1 MNASLKIGL
10 LGCGYWGLNYIRV
23 FSELPKTAMLV
34 ACDVEPQRLE
44 RVQERFPRVEL
55 RCDPAAVIGDPRLDA
70 IVVATP
76 SSSHFHLVSQCLLHN
91 KHVLVEKPMV
101 MAVPEGEALVD
112 LARQRDCILMV
123 GHTFLYNPG
132 IQKMREC
139 LRADSFGKVYYLHS
153 TRTNLGP
160 IRKDASVLW
169 DLAPHDVAIFC
180 YLLDAMPSW
189 VAGIGARAL
198 GNGRDDVAF
207 ISMAFAQGMLGHIHV
222 SWIDPNKVREVVAV
236 GSLQRIVFDDLNN
249 VERIRI
255 FEKGVAPVPAEV
267 DNFGEFRLQ
276 VRDGDIYSPQV
287 EAREPLKSQCAH
299 FLECIRHGR
308 QPLSD
313 ARNGLDVVRVLAAI
327 EQSMQQNGARIPL
340 SPSGEFRPVGA
351 YSPTEAL

>member
-10 LGCGYWGLNYIRV
+10 LGCGYWGLNYVRV
-23 FSELPKTAMLV
+23 FSELPKTTMLV

-44 RVQERFPRVEL
+44 RVQQRFPRVEL
-55 RCDPAAVIGDPRLDA
+55 CCDPAAVIGDPRLDA

-76 SSSHFHLVSQCLLHN
+76 SASHFHLVSQCLLHD

-112 LARQRDCILMV
+112 LARQRERILMV

-139 LRADSFGKVYYLHS
+139 LQADSFGKVYYLHS

-207 ISMAFAQGMLGHIHV
+207 VSMAFAQGVLAHIHV

-276 VRDGDIYSPQV
+276 VRDGAIYSPQV

-308 QPLSD
+308 QPLSN

-340 SPSGEFRPVGA
+340 LPSGESPPAGA
-351 YSPTEAL
+351 PSPTEAP

>member
-1 MNASLKIGL
+1 MDASLKIGL

-23 FSELPKTAMLV
+23 FSELPKTDMLV
-34 ACDVEPQRLE
+34 ACDVEPERLE
-44 RVQERFPRVEL
+44 RVQHRFPDVEV
-55 RCDPAAVIGDPRLDA
+55 CGDPEAVISDPRLDA
-70 IVVATP
+70 IVIATP
-76 SSSHFHLVSQCLLHN
+76 SSSHFHLVSRCLLHD

-101 MAVPEGEALVD
+101 MAVSEGEVLVD
-112 LARQRDCILMV
+112 LARQRNRILMV

-132 IQKMREC
+132 VQKMREC
-139 LRADSFGKVYYLHS
+139 LRADTFGEVYYLHS

-180 YLLDAMPSW
+180 YLLDAIPLW
-189 VAGIGARAL
+189 VTGIGARSL

-207 ISMAFAQGMLGHIHV
+207 VSMAFAQGVLGHIHV
-222 SWIDPNKVREVVAV
+222 SWIDPYKVREVVAV

-255 FEKGVAPVPAEV
+255 FEKGVAPVRTEV

-299 FLECIRHGR
+299 FVECIRHGR

-327 EQSMQQNGARIPL
+327 EQSMRQNGAQVPISTSSEFQPGGAL
-340 SPSGEFRPVGA
+340 SN
-351 YSPTEAL
+351 TEAL